1 MADTD
6 LIDDE
11 QLDEFTQDL
20 MRAVQ
25 RPLQRPPSDRNV
37 ILVLSGLA
45 FVTAAVVGATE
56 DPIMLDF
63 FTRVLGGMLPKLT
76 GQPGVH

>member
-1 MADTD
+1 
-6 LIDDE
+6 
-11 QLDEFTQDL
+11 
-20 MRAVQ
+20 
-25 RPLQRPPSDRNV
+25 LQRPPSDRNV